1 MPPSKNVGITGSLS
15 RSCVI
20 ATDDKLASR
29 SYMYLLPT
37 CMGRSSYRINSLPLT
52 FDIDI
57 DIHRVVVVVR
67 PLHTCIYSI
76 CIRKLVSL
84 PFQIIKYHLITP
96 TNCRA
101 RRAQL
106 QGCSMRPLS
115 SLSHEASRGRF
126 AVHSSRSRETSA
138 TKRSFSYPSGVRAW
152 PVTSFSASLHRS
164 KSSLRPGRLTV
175 ANSPGLTAV

>member
-1 MPPSKNVGITGSLS
+1 MHG
-15 RSCVI
+15 
-20 ATDDKLASR
+20 
-29 SYMYLLPT
+29 
-37 CMGRSSYRINSLPLT
+37 YRINSLPLT
-52 FDIDI
+52 LTLTLTLTFDI